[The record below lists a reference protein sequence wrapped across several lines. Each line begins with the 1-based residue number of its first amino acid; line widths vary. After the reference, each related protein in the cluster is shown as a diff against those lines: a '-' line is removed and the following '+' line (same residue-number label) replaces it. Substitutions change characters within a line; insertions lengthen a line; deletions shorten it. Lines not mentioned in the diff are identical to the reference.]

1 MSLAPGT
8 QSNTGKPPFLR
19 LLGYLSIV
27 GIHRMTTIFLDSAT
41 GKRGL
46 LGSMVRVAR
55 RLRGVCGF
63 LPFLALNFQ
72 LAYAD
77 SYSEQRARWEREDY
91 ILSMRPHRLDAPLR
105 DPNVTDE
112 EVREIQSA
120 SSEVLTKVIVNI
132 SGVTAGCRCEDG
144 PQCTAQAWVTAFR
157 NGRDEGLQLSMIGG
171 RWVIGP
177 VQRWWIR
184 YDAFEPRNR
193 KQSFREYQDAINQL
207 FDAFP
212 RFPIKVGKPASAS
225 NPSAPA
231 SVAK

>member
-1 MSLAPGT
+1 MGA
-8 QSNTGKPPFLR
+8 
-19 LLGYLSIV
+19 
-27 GIHRMTTIFLDSAT
+27 HDMTTIRHDSGT
-41 GKRGL
+41 GSKRGL
-46 LGSMVRVAR
+46 LRWIVPVTR
-55 RLRGVCGF
+55 RLPGVCVF
-63 LPFLALNFQ
+63 LPFLALNCQ
-72 LAYAD
+72 PVCAD
-77 SYSEQRARWEREDY
+77 SYAEQRARWERENY
-91 ILSMRPHRLDAPLR
+91 ILTTRPHRLDAALR

-212 RFPIKVGKPASAS
+212 RCPIKVGKPAATS
-225 NPSAPA
+225 NPAAPA
-231 SVAK
+231 SAAR